1 MPRSAPFMAKEKPE
15 SAKYFHFSPSN
26 PLLGVEKC
34 AFFEK
39 WREVFKSSTNQE
51 ENE

>member
-1 MPRSAPFMAKEKPE
+1 MVKEKPW
-15 SAKYFHFSPSN
+15 SAKYSHFPPSN

-34 AFFEK
+34 AFFEI